1 MTSSFT
7 TNKQIEKPAYQ
18 DYASDPTGWTVPIND
33 DWDIIDNAFGGT
45 VSISLT
51 NVNVTLTTTQCQ
63 NVHVKFTGTLSGNVI
78 VYFPATISGFFIVDN
93 VTTGAYTVVLR
104 NAGGSPGD
112 DVLAV
117 RNANTFVWVDQATA
131 SVYLAD
137 NSPVT
142 GGTGINV
149 SGSTINLQ
157 TPVSVA
163 NGGTG
168 ATTYTPG
175 QLLIGNN
182 AGGLTPATLT
192 QGSNIQITNGNGA
205 ITISATG
212 SAGGVTTFN
221 AGTTGFT
228 PNTDTAG
235 VVTLAGTLN
244 VANGGTGLSTM
255 TAANRA
261 LYSTSAS
268 AITAGT
274 LPVAAGGTGAT
285 DAATARSNLSA
296 AASGAVT
303 GSGLTVATGRLL
315 GRTTAG
321 TGAIEEISAGTGLS
335 LSGGSIAIS
344 NSGVSAGTY
353 TNATVTVDATGRV
366 TSASSGSAGAVSS
379 VSASSSASGFS
390 LSASPSTG
398 AVSVGFSISNDSNA
412 RSSLG
417 LGSIA
422 TQNSNNVSITGGSIG
437 GNTSIST
444 TGDGSFGRVTATVG
458 TGSGTG
464 YTFSS
469 GNASFASFGGH
480 TFINFSAYCSMYS
493 SDSGTKLNWEVGN
506 TSNTQVMN
514 ITTSLFQVNS
524 TDAAKPGGGSW
535 IATSDVRVKKDIQD
549 YTLSADALLTLRPVS
564 YQYNGLYGTPENGK
578 TYIGLI
584 AQEVQDTPFSSM
596 VGTYNYEGTQLL
608 NLDTSQLVYALI
620 NAVQDLTAR
629 VKALEAK

>member
-7 TNKQIEKPAYQ
+7 TNKGIEKPAYQ
-18 DYASDPTGWTVPIND
+18 DYASDPTGWTVPVNTN
-33 DWDIIDNAFGGT
+33 WDTIDSAFGGT
-45 VSISLT
+45 HSVSLT
-51 NVNVTLTTTQCQ
+51 NVNVTLTTTQCR
-63 NVHVKFTGTLSGNVI
+63 NVRIYLSGSLSGNI
-78 VYFPATISGFFIVDN
+78 NIFFPSTISGLFVVADA
-93 VTTGAYTVVLR
+93 TTRNGYTISLKNAGAGVEFVSAVNAAYT
-104 NAGGSPGD
+104 
-112 DVLAV
+112 
-117 RNANTFVWVDQATA
+117 FIWVDQATA
-131 SVYLAD
+131 GVYLAD

-142 GGTGINV
+142 GGSGISV
-149 SGSTINLQ
+149 VGSTISLSA
-157 TPVSVA
+157 PVSVA

-182 AGGLTPATLT
+182 AGGLTAATLT
-192 QGSNIQITNGNGA
+192 AGSNINITNGNGA
-205 ITISATG
+205 ITIAATG
-212 SAGGVTTFN
+212 SAGGVTTFQTSLTGLTPSSAS
-221 AGTTGFT
+221 AG
-228 PNTDTAG
+228 A
-235 VVTLAGTLN
+235 VTLAGTLG
-244 VANGGTGLSTM
+244 VASGGTG
-255 TAANRA
+255 
-261 LYSTSAS
+261 
-268 AITAGT
+268 G
-274 LPVAAGGTGAT
+274 T

-315 GRTTAG
+315 GRTTAS
-321 TGAIEEISAGTGLS
+321 TGAIEEISVGSGLT
-335 LSGGSIAIS
+335 LSGGQL
-344 NSGVSAGTY
+344 
-353 TNATVTVDATGRV
+353 
-366 TSASSGSAGAVSS
+366 SASGGAVSS

-398 AVSVGFSISNDSNA
+398 AVAVSFGISSDNNA

-506 TSNTQVMN
+506 ISNTQVMN

-629 VKALEAK
+629 VKALEAKVP